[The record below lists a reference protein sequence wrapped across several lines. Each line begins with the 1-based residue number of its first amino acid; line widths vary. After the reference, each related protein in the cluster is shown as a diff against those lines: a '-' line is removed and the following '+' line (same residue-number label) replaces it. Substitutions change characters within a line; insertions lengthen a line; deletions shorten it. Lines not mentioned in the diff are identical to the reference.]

1 MTTASTH
8 VLDAARGLPAAGMRA
23 ALTGPLPVP
32 PPDDATGDG
41 PSPDHERAPRPPSDT
56 AAEPGGSLP
65 AAAEPEHRTATTD
78 DDGRIAWG
86 DLPGPGTYTLEL
98 ATGDWFA
105 AQDRDTFYPRVVLE
119 VALGTAHTHV
129 ALLLSPFAYTTYRG
143 S

>member
-8 VLDAARGLPAAGMRA
+8 VLDAARGLPAAGLA
-23 ALTGPLPVP
+23 ARLTGPLPDP
-32 PPDDATGDG
+32 AGDAG
-41 PSPDHERAPRPPSDT
+41 
-56 AAEPGGSLP
+56 AEPRY
-65 AAAEPEHRTATTD
+65 AITD

-98 ATGDWFA
+98 TTGDWFA
-105 AQDRDTFYPRVVLE
+105 AQDRETFYPRVVLE
-119 VALGTAHTHV
+119 VALGAAHTHV